1 MSTEKQAGRK
11 MIPPEAGQS
20 ARASTGKV
28 VHPVDRHVG
37 GRVRLRRMELG
48 QTQTDLARALGVSFQ
63 QIQKYETANDRI
75 SASKLW
81 SISEALEV
89 DIGYFFE
96 GMAKGPIL

>member
-1 MSTEKQAGRK
+1 
-11 MIPPEAGQS
+11 
-20 ARASTGKV
+20 
-28 VHPVDRHVG
+28 
-37 GRVRLRRMELG
+37 MELG
-48 QTQTDLARALGVSFQ
+48 QTQTDLARAIGVSFQ

-81 SISEALEV
+81 NISEALEV